1 MNITTLK
8 ELLVDAV
15 ESGQK
20 EIKTD
25 ERTINQV
32 QAVAYIVSQSPN
44 NGVNGVTREEADSL
58 VELVGRN
65 NELSGKNAL
74 VTSFIQDDTRVARLF
89 HLMAQPEQ
97 SECDDD
103 TVKALVNLISQG
115 RPLPGLTLYSE
126 LERLGQSD
134 ALSGYDYTQP
144 FITAINVFDD
154 KNEVPE
160 MFLADLMNK
169 LPWDAKVISSI
180 TDELGLDEL
189 NTCAAKRIAENV
201 REQSLDT
208 NRQQDYADSINMR
221 QSL

>member
-32 QAVAYIVSQSPN
+32 QALAYIASLNTNKSASK
-44 NGVNGVTREEADSL
+44 VTRDEADAL
-58 VELVGRN
+58 VELVGGN

-74 VTSFIQDDTRVARLF
+74 VASFIQDDTRVARLF
-89 HLMAQPEQ
+89 HLMAQSEQPE
-97 SECDDD
+97 CNDD
-103 TVKALVNLISQG
+103 TAKAMVNLISQG
-115 RPLPGLTLYSE
+115 RPFPGLTLYSE

-144 FITAINVFDD
+144 FISAINVFDNP
-154 KNEVPE
+154 NEVPE
-160 MFLADLMNK
+160 MFLADLMSK
-169 LPWDAKVISSI
+169 LPWDAQSISNI
-180 TDELGLDEL
+180 TDERGLDEL
-189 NTCAAKRIAENV
+189 NTCAAKRIADNV

-208 NRQQDYADSINMR
+208 SREQDYVDSVNMR